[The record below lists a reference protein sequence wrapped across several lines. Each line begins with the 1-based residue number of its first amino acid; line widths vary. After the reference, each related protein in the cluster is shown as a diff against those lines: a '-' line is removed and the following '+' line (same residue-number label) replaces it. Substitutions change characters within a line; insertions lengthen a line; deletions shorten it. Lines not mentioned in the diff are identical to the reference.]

1 MIKSARTLTR
11 NIFARLLIFFLL
23 VGAVLPADSQLGWG
37 VGYLLGL
44 LAIVLHFVMSF
55 FSKHW
60 SDENFFLLYTPAM
73 IIRLIVVL
81 AIFIGLLIWEKF
93 DQFSF
98 TVSFLISYIC
108 HSVINIILLNKEL
121 TDRSG

>member
-1 MIKSARTLTR
+1 MNKSARTLSR
-11 NIFARLLIFFLL
+11 NIFVGLLLFYLL
-23 VGAVLPADSQLGWG
+23 VGALLPEDAQMGWG
-37 VGYLLGL
+37 MGYLVGL

-55 FSKHW
+55 FTKRW
-60 SDENFFLLYTPAM
+60 SNEHFFLLYTPAM
-73 IIRLIVVL
+73 IVRLIIVL
-81 AIFIGLLIWEKF
+81 VIFIGLLIWEKF

-108 HSVINIILLNKEL
+108 HSAINIILLNKEL

>member
-1 MIKSARTLTR
+1 MNLSAQTLSR
-11 NIFARLLIFFLL
+11 NIFAGLVLFFLL
-23 VGAVLPADSQLGWG
+23 VGVLLPADLQVGWG
-37 VGYLLGL
+37 MGYLVGL

-55 FSKHW
+55 FSKKW
-60 SDENFFLLYTPAM
+60 SDEHFFLLYTPAM
-73 IIRLIVVL
+73 IVRLIIVL